1 MKAILLPALAAAT
14 LLCVGCIHTEET
26 VTRDEPRVPVAFE
39 TETAGR
45 VFYEALSRMSGGGGS
60 HRESSTNIEV
70 PLVFEHRTKTV
81 RGPNTAF
88 NEAVARA
95 DTNRDG
101 KITETEANIFA
112 SQVK

>member
-1 MKAILLPALAAAT
+1 MKSVPPLTVLAFAT
-14 LLCVGCIHTEET
+14 VLSVGCIHTQET
-26 VTRDEPRVPVAFE
+26 IVRDEPRMPVSFE
-39 TETAGR
+39 NEAAGR
-45 VFYEALSRMSGGGGS
+45 IFYEALSKMPGSGS
-60 HRESSTNIEV
+60 HRENSTSVEI
-70 PLVFEHRTKTV
+70 PIVFEHTTRTV

-112 SQVK
+112 AQVR

>member
-26 VTRDEPRVPVAFE
+26 VTRDDSRVPISFE
-39 TETAGR
+39 SETAGR
-45 VFYEALSRMSGGGGS
+45 VFYEALSRMPGGGS
-60 HRESSTNIEV
+60 HRESSVDVEV

-88 NEAVARA
+88 NEAVTRA

-112 SQVK
+112 AQVR

>member
-1 MKAILLPALAAAT
+1 MKAILLPALAGAT

-26 VTRDEPRVPVAFE
+26 VTKDDARVSVSFE
-39 TETAGR
+39 NETAGR
-45 VFYEALSRMSGGGGS
+45 VFYETLSKLPGGGGS
-60 HRESSTNIEV
+60 HRESSTEVEV
-70 PLVFEHRTKTV
+70 PLVFGHRTKTV

-112 SQVK
+112 SQVR

>member
-1 MKAILLPALAAAT
+1 M
-14 LLCVGCIHTEET
+14 
-26 VTRDEPRVPVAFE
+26 
-39 TETAGR
+39 
-45 VFYEALSRMSGGGGS
+45 
-60 HRESSTNIEV
+60 
-70 PLVFEHRTKTV
+70 FEHSIKTV

-112 SQVK
+112 SQMKQ

>member
-1 MKAILLPALAAAT
+1 MKATLPLSLAAFAA
-14 LLCVGCIHTEET
+14 LVSAGCIHTEET
-26 VTRDEPRVPVAFE
+26 VTRDESRVPISFE

-45 VFYEALSRMSGGGGS
+45 IFYETLSKLPGSGQ
-60 HRESSTNIEV
+60 HRESSVDVEV

-112 SQVK
+112 AQVR